1 MQLVTFLTR
10 ICSTVSN
17 GHKPSP
23 FKPIYPS
30 LSCDK
35 YVSAQ
40 KNLLCTCC
48 CIHIHIHLKFP
59 LQFLIVLR
67 VHFLLS
73 VWLLPPHRPTQ
84 FPQLLSISTLSD
96 SISSFSG
103 STNGIGGTP
112 NILSE
117 SCRSSAYRVFMLR
130 KRPSA
135 LGPFH
140 PTHSN
145 HRSPYGL
152 KATLYFLQSIL
163 ILPSYFLS
171 RKNLLVII

>member
-1 MQLVTFLTR
+1 MLLHPYPYPPQVSPPIPNRPQGPFPSQRLT
-10 ICSTVSN
+10 
-17 GHKPSP
+17 
-23 FKPIYPS
+23 
-30 LSCDK
+30 
-35 YVSAQ
+35 SA
-40 KNLLCTCC
+40 
-48 CIHIHIHLKFP
+48 
-59 LQFLIVLR
+59 
-67 VHFLLS
+67 
-73 VWLLPPHRPTQ
+73 PHRPTQ

-171 RKNLLVII
+171 RKNLLLII